1 MGFWADDLQSMKS
14 HELRRSHLLESHLPK
29 TTTPSHY
36 SMPTWPWE
44 SDGPADTL
52 IPPPD
57 VLARIPT
64 LDRATNWS
72 KSTLRLRVDNKFV
85 LHHIMVVCFDLRVY
99 DKAAGKKGDLMVQA
113 ATVLNEKILSKSVTK
128 VRIGSKEEWRKPALL
143 TQNNLKTI
151 VDTELS
157 RFSILNK
164 TEERATGEGEPA
176 EQTPESIAA
185 SQELQLYWS
194 TCTHLLEMQVQ
205 TKCCRLDALTASSLR
220 RIICLMEEEL
230 FDYILSDDD
239 VPDLD
244 SDLDACMIALYGH
257 LQCRNRPPV
266 VHLHPRVTEP
276 WNVLNPTTFQENC
289 RFAPLDFLFVVA
301 SLQIPTENG
310 LIRTPKRSTCEY
322 KLAMF
327 IVFRRLALPDR
338 WYDLEA
344 LLSINYSTLNEIY
357 MTTLSLIC
365 DVYEKLITR
374 VDIVR
379 ILPEIANWAR
389 AITEVTECEGE
400 EDIIGFI
407 DGKFG
412 RTCRP
417 IISEQFTTATTEATE

>member
-1 MGFWADDLQSMKS
+1 
-14 HELRRSHLLESHLPK
+14 
-29 TTTPSHY
+29 
-36 SMPTWPWE
+36 MPTWPWE

-52 IPPPD
+52 TPPPD

-205 TKCCRLDALTASSLR
+205 SAAPKNSADEDHRQKMAALGDELLQRVKPKAAKSSPNVSKAGPGTPTADEDGDSESESATPSGGR
-220 RIICLMEEEL
+220 RKSMGASFAGE
-230 FDYILSDDD
+230 IL
-239 VPDLD
+239 
-244 SDLDACMIALYGH
+244 
-257 LQCRNRPPV
+257 
-266 VHLHPRVTEP
+266 E
-276 WNVLNPTTFQENC
+276 F
-289 RFAPLDFLFVVA
+289 
-301 SLQIPTENG
+301 
-310 LIRTPKRSTCEY
+310 
-322 KLAMF
+322 
-327 IVFRRLALPDR
+327 
-338 WYDLEA
+338 
-344 LLSINYSTLNEIY
+344 
-357 MTTLSLIC
+357 
-365 DVYEKLITR
+365 
-374 VDIVR
+374 
-379 ILPEIANWAR
+379 
-389 AITEVTECEGE
+389 
-400 EDIIGFI
+400 
-407 DGKFG
+407 
-412 RTCRP
+412 
-417 IISEQFTTATTEATE
+417 